1 MSTAKTSFPTYPAS
15 LAALDAAASF
25 WTTAARNAADV
36 SLWWADK
43 WFEAPSALA
52 AAWTSPLAR
61 TVAVKTADLAET
73 VAKAPLV
80 VAEDV
85 APVAVAAAE
94 AAQADIEAALPEPDD
109 LTRLVGIGP
118 KLAIAL
124 AGRGVTSFTQISAWT
139 EKDLAELDK
148 ALDLKGRAVRDAWVA
163 QAKRLIAA

>member
-1 MSTAKTSFPTYPAS
+1 MTTVKSYAPFAAYPAS
-15 LAALDAAASF
+15 LAALDAATSF

-43 WFEAPSALA
+43 WFEAPSAIA

-61 TVAVKTADLAET
+61 KAVNVAETLAET
-73 VAKAPLV
+73 PVSIVEDAVSVAV
-80 VAEDV
+80 VAAET
-85 APVAVAAAE
+85 AVQEAE
-94 AAQADIEAALPEPDD
+94 IVPPEPDD

-124 AGRGVTSFTQISAWT
+124 AGRGVTSFAQISAWT
-139 EKDLAELDK
+139 EPDLAELDK

-163 QAKRLIAA
+163 QARRLITA